1 MTQPNMIS
9 SIRFPLLVLAISQA
23 TCTQALET
31 APRDTT
37 SEDSSSSPTLPLS
50 AIIGIIVGVISIF
63 ALATCLFIIYFAR
76 QRPSPYLEQR
86 YYYREEF
93 VSPKNLVEPW
103 GYVNQHPHGPE
114 FQGAV
119 ITNDGL
125 SETNGQY
132 YNRMEEAALHG
143 HIQLT
148 HDPRSVI
155 QGPDNAMPA
164 HHAYDPNTISKKDSR
179 AGSTRSLSP
188 PRPTHKL
195 RPSTPDSFIIQAYKS
210 VVEDASRQSAIQSP
224 PTSAQPSLPS
234 PSEPTSSPTLVR
246 SSSRWSSRL
255 SSLSLPKIHIPKK
268 NTPPSLILQPMAQ
281 ARTSADRQLHITP
294 PLLNEPRF
302 IDRPLGAGIVVFDRN
317 RPPTPRASE
326 KYAAYEEVPLPSGK
340 SVLYG
345 I

>member
-1 MTQPNMIS
+1 MIS
-9 SIRFPLLVLAISQA
+9 SIQLPLLVLAISQA
-23 TCTQALET
+23 TCIQALEV
-31 APRDTT
+31 T
-37 SEDSSSSPTLPLS
+37 SRDSSSSQSLPLS

-63 ALATCLFIIYFAR
+63 ALATVLFIIYFAR
-76 QRPSPYLEQR
+76 QRPSPYIEQQ
-86 YYYREEF
+86 YYYREEY

-103 GYVNQHPHGPE
+103 RYVVNQPHHGTD
-114 FQGAV
+114 FQGAANM
-119 ITNDGL
+119 NDGA

-132 YNRMEEAALHG
+132 YIRMEDAARYG

-155 QGPDNAMPA
+155 HGPDNAMPA

-210 VVEDASRQSAIQSP
+210 VVEDASRQSALQSP
-224 PTSAQPSLPS
+224 PTSGQLALPS
-234 PSEPTSSPTLVR
+234 PSEATSSPTLR

-255 SSLSLPKIHIPKK
+255 SSLSLPRIHVPKR
-268 NTPPSLILQPMAQ
+268 NAPPSLVLQPMAM
-281 ARTSADRQLHITP
+281 ARASGDGQLHITP
-294 PLLNEPRF
+294 PLLNDPRF
-302 IDRPLGAGIVVFDRN
+302 IDRPLGAGVVVVDRH
-317 RPPTPRASE
+317 RPPTPRSSE
-326 KYAAYEEVPLPSGK
+326 KYAAYTEVPLASGK

-345 I
+345 M